1 MSALTLLVPLLLAVS
16 TGKPTHT
23 QSTKAP
29 PTKVQPAPSAEAASA
44 VELTEEHKTLAE
56 VALARRLPKWVGPG
70 HRKQL
75 HRIVASLRA
84 GELEGARKAWDR
96 FVKGS
101 AAQRNQ
107 TDFDF
112 VARWAV
118 RQAYFADQ
126 KELDQAAYHLGR
138 VLRLEAEL
146 EEYSAELKAVEITD
160 TTKKRVFVRTLGDD
174 GLGPKKAIHLD
185 RAGLSNTLDE
195 VESIQENVRNKRQ
208 MASTEFQNFDQKANQ
223 TLNLLSSIMKAM
235 NEMRMGTVSNML

>member
-16 TGKPTHT
+16 AGKPTRT

-44 VELTEEHKTLAE
+44 VELTEEEKTLAE
-56 VALARRLPKWVGPG
+56 VALARKLPKWVGPG

-84 GELEGARKAWDR
+84 GELEGAGKAWES

-101 AAQRNQ
+101 AAQHNQ

-118 RQAYFADQ
+118 RQAYVADH
-126 KELDQAAYHLGR
+126 EDLDQAAYHLGR
-138 VLRLEAEL
+138 VLRLETEL
-146 EEYSAELKAVEITD
+146 EAYSAELKAVKITGE
-160 TTKKRVFVRTLGDD
+160 TKKRVSVRTVGED
-174 GLGPKKAIHLD
+174 GLGPKKAVQLD
-185 RAGLSNTLDE
+185 RTGLSNALE
-195 VESIQENVRNKRQ
+195 EIESMRKNVRNKRQ
-208 MASTEFQNFDQKANQ
+208 MASTAFQNYDQKANQ
-223 TLNLLSSIMKAM
+223 LYNLLSSVMKAM
-235 NEMRMGTVSNML
+235 NEMRKGTVRNML